1 MEFSNGFKIFN
12 KLISVSNSIYFSN
25 NKNEFYSI
33 DLETGLLNWKQK
45 VNSNTRPTVVEDFI
59 FTISLEGFFVILDKN
74 NGNIIRVTDVFSNF
88 KKRKKINPSGFILG
102 KKLVYLT
109 TTSGKLILIDIESG
123 KVTKILNIDNE
134 KISRPMFLDK
144 SLYITKNNSIIRLN

>member
-1 MEFSNGFKIFN
+1 M
-12 KLISVSNSIYFSN
+12 
-25 NKNEFYSI
+25 
-33 DLETGLLNWKQK
+33 
-45 VNSNTRPTVVEDFI
+45 
-59 FTISLEGFFVILDKN
+59 
-74 NGNIIRVTDVFSNF
+74 FSNF

-134 KISRPMFLDK
+134 KISRPMVLDK
-144 SLYITKNNSIIRLN
+144 NLYITKNNSIIRLN